1 MQSTKPAFRRHV
13 PAWIE
18 KILRYRP
25 RVACLMGLGDLLG
38 AVEEVFHKWEGT
50 KCRPI
55 GAYTQEPVSLNW
67 ILRLWKI
74 VHPPDDCGEEAV
86 TYIAVVSFNVSLSSA
101 VVATAHADWPWFID

>member
-1 MQSTKPAFRRHV
+1 
-13 PAWIE
+13 
-18 KILRYRP
+18 
-25 RVACLMGLGDLLG
+25 MGLGDLLG

-74 VHPPDDCGEEAV
+74 VHPPDDCGEGAV
-86 TYIAVVSFNVSLSSA
+86 TYIAVVSSTPLSLLQSSLPSVPKETMLIGHHPSA
-101 VVATAHADWPWFID
+101 RSSILVVQLVFL